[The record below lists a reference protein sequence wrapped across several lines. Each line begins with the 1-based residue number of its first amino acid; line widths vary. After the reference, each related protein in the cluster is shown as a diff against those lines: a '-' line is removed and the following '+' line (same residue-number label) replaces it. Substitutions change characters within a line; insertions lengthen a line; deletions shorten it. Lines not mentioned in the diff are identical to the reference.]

1 MGGRVTEL
9 RDSWELFTALERL
22 DLLQNSQPLWWP
34 QHGTFEVVVGAILTQ
49 NTQWTRV
56 TVSLTNL
63 AQADV
68 LTLEA
73 LSTIDIETL
82 MELIRPS
89 GLFKAKAKNIILLCQ
104 AILENF
110 GSFERFA
117 DEVTREWLLAQKGIG
132 PETADSILCYA
143 CEHCVMVVDSYTA
156 RLLRTFGYEFEN
168 YNELQEWCERG
179 IREHCD
185 SKILQRTF
193 AHFHGM
199 IVEYV
204 KHNTNG
210 KSVTIPH
217 TFLGA

>member
-1 MGGRVTEL
+1 MSHLSG
-9 RDSWELFTALERL
+9 SWELFTALERL

-63 AQADV
+63 AQANV

-73 LSTIDIETL
+73 LSTIDPEIL
-82 MELIRPS
+82 RELIRPS
-89 GLFKAKAKNIILLCQ
+89 GLINAKAKNIILLCQ

-110 GSFERFA
+110 GSFETFA

-143 CEHCVMVVDSYTA
+143 CERPVMVVDSYTA
-156 RLLRTFGYEFEN
+156 RLLRAFGYEFEN
-168 YNELQEWCERG
+168 YSDLQEWCERG
-179 IREHCD
+179 LREHCD
-185 SKILQRTF
+185 EAILQRTF

-210 KSVTIPH
+210 KTVTIPH